1 MGSGSNEKREGEGK
15 ATRKKISLEDL
26 ATKKNMMFSTWT
38 DFVLRIVASP
48 PASKE
53 AVKPQL
59 INLA

>member
-15 ATRKKISLEDL
+15 ATRKKIIIGRSGD
-26 ATKKNMMFSTWT
+26 KKNMMFSTWT

-48 PASKE
+48 PASRE